1 MKNNIYHLSTILF
14 LVAFSKAAEEKYL
27 LVEIADEDL
36 ANYVKNSKSLKEYPG
51 VSQNMGMR
59 AAWKAPEK
67 SKNTRHTFLSN
78 HNIHKSSCVLC
89 FWAAGSLID
98 RFY

>member
-1 MKNNIYHLSTILF
+1 MYHLSTILF

-36 ANYVKNSKSLKEYPG
+36 ANYVKNSG

-89 FWAAGSLID
+89 FFGLQAL
-98 RFY
+98 

>member
-1 MKNNIYHLSTILF
+1 MMKINIYHLSTILF

-36 ANYVKNSKSLKEYPG
+36 ANYVKNSNSPG
-51 VSQNMGMR
+51 LSQNTGMR
-59 AAWKAPEK
+59 AAWQPPEK
-67 SKNTRHTFLSN
+67 RKNTRHTFLSN
-78 HNIHKSSCVLC
+78 HNIHNSLCVLC
-89 FWAAGSLID
+89 FWAAGPLID